1 MPAAFVRIAPLARS
15 YGGLRGSAALDKQ
28 RLLLV
33 SCGATTNTTGI
44 GRKQFGTFS
53 SSPTVISKQ
62 SAPSRTASQQATAT
76 LPSSIGFSRT
86 FRTTSGV
93 LDGASLPKTVKMSG
107 NAKLL
112 HENLW
117 ESDPEL
123 MDLVR
128 QEKKRQIQGLEMIAS
143 ENFTSLSVLQCL
155 SSCLHNKYS
164 EGLPGQ
170 RYYGG
175 NEFIDEIELLAQKR
189 ALEAYRLNPEEWGC
203 NVQPYSGSPANFAV
217 YTGLIEP
224 HGRIMGLDLPDGGHL
239 THGFMTATK
248 KISATS
254 IFFESM
260 PYKVDPVTGLIDY
273 DKLEESARIFKPKI
287 IIAGISCYSRCL
299 DYKRFRQ
306 IADANGAYLFADM
319 AHISGLV
326 AAGVIPSPFEFADV
340 VSTTT
345 HKSLRGPRAGVIFY
359 RKGVRSVKANGDKVM
374 YDLESKI
381 NQAVF
386 PGLQGGPHNH
396 AIAGIATC
404 MLQAQTPE
412 FKDYQVQIIKNA
424 RALCEGLLQR
434 GYSISTGGTDVHLVL
449 VDLRPAG
456 ITGARAEYVLEEI
469 SIACNKNTVPGDKS
483 ALNPSGIRLGTPAL
497 TTRGLTEQDMARVV
511 DFIDRGLQLS
521 KEITAVS
528 GPKLADFKR
537 VLHEDP
543 AFNAKVQTLKK
554 EVQAYSEKFPMPG
567 YKEF

>member
-1 MPAAFVRIAPLARS
+1 M
-15 YGGLRGSAALDKQ
+15 
-28 RLLLV
+28 
-33 SCGATTNTTGI
+33 
-44 GRKQFGTFS
+44 
-53 SSPTVISKQ
+53 SKH
-62 SAPSRTASQQATAT
+62 TAK
-76 LPSSIGFSRT
+76 
-86 FRTTSGV
+86 TSM
-93 LDGASLPKTVKMSG
+93 AG

-117 ESDPEL
+117 DQDPEL
-123 MDLVR
+123 MDLIR
-128 QEKKRQIQGLEMIAS
+128 KEKKRQTRGLEMIAS

-189 ALEAYRLNPEEWGC
+189 ALEAYRLDPEQWGC

-217 YTGLIEP
+217 YTALIEP

-239 THGFMTATK
+239 THGFMTQTK

-273 DKLEESARIFKPKI
+273 DKMEETARLFKPKV

-299 DYKRFRQ
+299 DYKRFRE
-306 IADANGAYLFADM
+306 IANQNGAYLFADM

-326 AAGVIPSPFEFADV
+326 AAGVIPSPFEYADV

-345 HKSLRGPRAGVIFY
+345 HKTLRGPRAGVIFF
-359 RKGVRSVKANGDKVM
+359 RKGVRSVKANGEKVM
-374 YDLESKI
+374 YDLESRV

-404 MLQAQTPE
+404 MMQAKTPE
-412 FKDYQVQIIKNA
+412 FRAYQEQVIKNA
-424 RALCEGLLQR
+424 RALCAGLLEK
-434 GYSISTGGTDVHLVL
+434 GYSVATGGTDVHLVL
-449 VDLRPAG
+449 VDLRPVG
-456 ITGARAEYVLEEI
+456 ITGARAEYILEEI

-497 TTRGLTEQDMARVV
+497 TTRGLLEKDMQQVV
-511 DFIDRGLQLS
+511 DFIDRGLRLS
-521 KEITAVS
+521 KDIANVS
-528 GPKLADFKR
+528 GPKLVDFKR
-537 VLHEDP
+537 VIHED
-543 AFNAKVQTLKK
+543 ATFSAKVQSLRK
-554 EVQAYSEKFPMPG
+554 EVEQYSEQFPLPG
-567 YKEF
+567 YEDF

>member
-1 MPAAFVRIAPLARS
+1 MN
-15 YGGLRGSAALDKQ
+15 KH
-28 RLLLV
+28 
-33 SCGATTNTTGI
+33 
-44 GRKQFGTFS
+44 
-53 SSPTVISKQ
+53 
-62 SAPSRTASQQATAT
+62 PSMT
-76 LPSSIGFSRT
+76 
-86 FRTTSGV
+86 
-93 LDGASLPKTVKMSG
+93 G

-112 HENLW
+112 HETLW
-117 ESDPEL
+117 DQDPEL
-123 MDLVR
+123 MDLIRKEKTR
-128 QEKKRQIQGLEMIAS
+128 QTRGLEMIAS

-175 NEFIDEIELLAQKR
+175 NEFIDQIELLAQQR
-189 ALEAYRLNPEEWGC
+189 ALEAYRLSPEQWGC

-217 YTGLIEP
+217 YTALIEP

-239 THGFMTATK
+239 THGFMTQTK

-273 DKLEESARIFKPKI
+273 DKMEETARLFKPKV

-299 DYKRFRQ
+299 DYKRFRE
-306 IADANGAYLFADM
+306 IANQNGAYLFADM

-326 AAGVIPSPFEFADV
+326 AAGVIPSPFEYADV

-345 HKSLRGPRAGVIFY
+345 HKTLRGPRAGVIFY
-359 RKGVRSVKANGDKVM
+359 RKGVRTVKPNGEKVM
-374 YDLESKI
+374 YDLESRI

-404 MLQAQTPE
+404 MLQAQSPE
-412 FKDYQVQIIKNA
+412 FRAYQEQVIKNA
-424 RALCEGLLQR
+424 RALCVGLLEK
-434 GYSISTGGTDVHLVL
+434 GYSVATGGTDVHLVL
-449 VDLRPAG
+449 VDLRPVA
-456 ITGARAEYVLEEI
+456 ITGARAEYILEEI

-497 TTRGLTEQDMARVV
+497 TTRGLLEKDMQQVV
-511 DFIDRGLQLS
+511 EFIDRGLRLS
-521 KEITAVS
+521 KEISNVS

-537 VLHEDP
+537 ILHEDST
-543 AFNAKVQTLKK
+543 FSEKVNKLRK
-554 EVQAYSEKFPMPG
+554 EVEQYSEQFPLPG
-567 YKEF
+567 YADF

>member
-15 YGGLRGSAALDKQ
+15 YGGLRLPAALDKQ
-28 RLLLV
+28 RLLLMAV
-33 SCGATTNTTGI
+33 GTNTTTTSGI
-44 GRKQFGTFS
+44 EAGCKQFGTICC
-53 SSPTVISKQ
+53 SSPVAISR
-62 SAPSRTASQQATAT
+62 AF
-76 LPSSIGFSRT
+76 LPSSSGISRS
-86 FRTTSGV
+86 FRTTSGA

-128 QEKKRQIQGLEMIAS
+128 KEKKRQIQGLEMIAS

-175 NEFIDEIELLAQKR
+175 NEYIDEIELLAQKR

-273 DKLEESARIFKPKI
+273 DKLEESARVFKPKI

-359 RKGVRSVKANGDKVM
+359 RKGVRSVKANGDKVL

-424 RALCEGLLQR
+424 RALCDGLLKK

-497 TTRGLTEQDMARVV
+497 TTRGLTEGDMAKVV

-543 AFNAKVQTLKK
+543 TFNAKVQALKK
-554 EVQAYSEKFPMPG
+554 EVQTYSEKFPMPG
-567 YKEF
+567 YEEF